1 MRLKALAEIYT
12 IYLLAEAES
21 GRGVETGGMAKEHH
35 GYLQKTI
42 CRISRNQNNS
52 EISEPKKLVLLK

>member
-35 GYLQKTI
+35 GYLQKFW
-42 CRISRNQNNS
+42 QNF
-52 EISEPKKLVLLK
+52 EKKMRLQSCAKECIV